1 MRIGIVGL
9 GRMGLNMA
17 ERMLKQGQE
26 VVAYNR
32 SQDKVRD
39 LATRG
44 AIPAASTAELVAQL
58 PAPRVVWLMLPAG
71 EPTEQHMFNPEYGV
85 VNLLSP
91 NDIIVDGA
99 NSLFKDTQR
108 RSPMITERGIR
119 FLDAKVSGG
128 IVAKDFGYPV
138 MMGGDQSAYDDLKP
152 ALDALCLPSG
162 AHGLFGPHGAG
173 HFVGMVH
180 NAIEY
185 GMMQAIGEGFELL
198 AEGPYENFDLAKIAN
213 LWNHGS
219 IVESFLMRMAEQAFS
234 EDQKLSAIADY
245 VDDTGEGRWAIQTA
259 IENNVPFSVITQSL
273 FTRIGSREESSF
285 QQKVLAA
292 LRLKFGGHAVRP
304 AGD

>member
-44 AIPAASTAELVAQL
+44 AIPAASTAELVGQL
-58 PAPRVVWLMLPAG
+58 PSPRVVWLMLPAG
-71 EPTEQHMFNPEYGV
+71 EPTEQHMFHPEYGV

-108 RSPMITERGIR
+108 RAPMIAERGIR

-219 IVESFLMRMAEQAFS
+219 IVDSFLMRMAEQAFS

-259 IENNVPFSVITQSL
+259 MENDVPFSVITQSL
-273 FTRIGSREESSF
+273 FTRIGSREDSSF

>member
-17 ERMLKQGQE
+17 ERLLKQGQE

-39 LATRG
+39 LATKG
-44 AIPAASTAELVAQL
+44 AIPAASTAQLVAQL
-58 PAPRVVWLMLPAG
+58 PSPRVVWLMLPAG
-71 EPTEQHMFNPEYGV
+71 EPTEQHLFNDEYGV
-85 VNLLSP
+85 VHLLSR

-99 NSLFKDTQR
+99 NSFFKDTQGR
-108 RSPMITERGIR
+108 APRITERGIR

-138 MMGGDQSAYDDLKP
+138 MMGGDQTAYNDLKP

-198 AEGPYENFDLAKIAN
+198 AEGPYESFDLAKIAN

-219 IVESFLMRMAEQAFS
+219 IVDSFLMRMAEQAFS

-259 IENNVPFSVITQSL
+259 IENDVPFSVITQSL
-273 FTRIGSREESSF
+273 FTRIASREETAF
-285 QQKVLAA
+285 QAKVLAA
-292 LRLKFGGHAVRP
+292 LRLKFGGHAVKP